1 MLEKAEDV
9 CAPPGSCY
17 IVRTRV
23 HISLEMRTY
32 NGSVDRKF
40 AAAQG
45 LLAEVKPGF
54 RLR

>member
-32 NGSVDRKF
+32 NGSVDRKST
-40 AAAQG
+40 AQG